1 MSKSPVLD
9 LLRQIQTDVTE
20 LKSGSTELQGRGG
33 LLEGGVA
40 FLSCRADRIGGDVE
54 RTRTR
59 FDLVDVPQR
68 DVPQ

>member
-20 LKSGSTELQGRGG
+20 LKSGSTELQGRVG
-33 LLEGGVA
+33 LLEGGGA
-40 FLSCRADRIGGDVE
+40 FLSRRADRIGGAVE

>member
-40 FLSCRADRIGGDVE
+40 FLSCRADRIGGAVE
-54 RTRTR
+54 QTRTR